1 MAKMKEIVNS
11 LNMYDKCNTI
21 GLDIEVL
28 NMISIRLTQELEK
41 QLKEV
46 AKFEGLSVSDYVRSI
61 IVEKLEDYFDY
72 KTAIEISEKV
82 KNNKEKLYTHDEV
95 FGK

>member
-1 MAKMKEIVNS
+1 MNS
-11 LNMYDKCNTI
+11 LKMYDKCNTI

-28 NMISIRLTQELEK
+28 NMISIRISQDLEA

-46 AKFEGLSVSDYVRSI
+46 AKFEGQSVSDFVRNI
-61 IVEKLEDYFDY
+61 IAEKLEDYYDY
-72 KTAIEISEKV
+72 KIAEEVS
-82 KNNKEKLYTHDEV
+82 NNIKSKKEKLYSHDEV

>member
-1 MAKMKEIVNS
+1 MNS
-11 LNMYDKCNTI
+11 LKMYDKCNTI

-28 NMISIRLTQELEK
+28 NMISIRLSQDLEA

-46 AKFEGLSVSDYVRSI
+46 AKFEGQSVSDFVRNI
-61 IVEKLEDYFDY
+61 ITEKLEDYYDY
-72 KTAIEISEKV
+72 KIAEEVS
-82 KNNKEKLYTHDEV
+82 NNIKSKKEKLYSHDEV